1 MVLKIASDIR
11 YFVLILMI
19 VLTGFSQAFWLISY
33 PDESLNFGTIQSA
46 FYNSYLFMLGGFD
59 GDFSG
64 TSNPSLGSFLL
75 AMFMFFMA
83 IHMLNLLIALMGETF
98 ENVSEKKIPQWRWE
112 QAAIILEEQEQ
123 LEIWKSLRA
132 KLRGLL
138 NHHHFCSIAKG
149 KKSQSKGDSKYNAV
163 RRGSAVTMDNANYAG
178 PVGTTVDTYK
188 DQKTNTSH
196 NSSLK
201 TESIHLLRYS
211 GDIFK
216 DEEENMSI
224 VDILKE
230 LEKLSMEIKQSIV
243 TPMNKIDLGLKGF
256 KDEMRQEMDEVKGLL
271 GKVLLLQDKDRMKL

>member
-123 LEIWKSLRA
+123 L
-132 KLRGLL
+132 
-138 NHHHFCSIAKG
+138 
-149 KKSQSKGDSKYNAV
+149 
-163 RRGSAVTMDNANYAG
+163 
-178 PVGTTVDTYK
+178 
-188 DQKTNTSH
+188 
-196 NSSLK
+196 
-201 TESIHLLRYS
+201 
-211 GDIFK
+211 
-216 DEEENMSI
+216 
-224 VDILKE
+224 
-230 LEKLSMEIKQSIV
+230 
-243 TPMNKIDLGLKGF
+243 
-256 KDEMRQEMDEVKGLL
+256 
-271 GKVLLLQDKDRMKL
+271 